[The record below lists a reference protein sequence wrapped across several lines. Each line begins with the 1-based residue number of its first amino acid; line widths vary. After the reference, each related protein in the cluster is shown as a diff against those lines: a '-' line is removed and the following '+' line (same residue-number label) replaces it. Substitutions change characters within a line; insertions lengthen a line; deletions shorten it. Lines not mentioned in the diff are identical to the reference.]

1 MSAPWGLGELSKG
14 NRTNKRGLSALG
26 LVALLWFGLLQGG
39 KGTSVVV
46 VPGERAE
53 KNLFMGGKYGVSA
66 AAFCAGLRT
75 VAQGNLS
82 PEEHP
87 PALSLCSS
95 DILARR
101 GAAQGFCK
109 PGRDVG
115 TPHSLSGAFRMPGA
129 SVGQLPLESP
139 RVSLGGVLLA
149 PLPCQP
155 ALLLAVY
162 SWGEQGLAARMWGGN
177 HHLTSP
183 KPHKHSSPVALA
195 CLDGWRRRKAADAAA
210 LLEPAGC
217 VSKGC

>member
-1 MSAPWGLGELSKG
+1 
-14 NRTNKRGLSALG
+14 
-26 LVALLWFGLLQGG
+26 
-39 KGTSVVV
+39 
-46 VPGERAE
+46 
-53 KNLFMGGKYGVSA
+53 
-66 AAFCAGLRT
+66 
-75 VAQGNLS
+75 
-82 PEEHP
+82 
-87 PALSLCSS
+87 
-95 DILARR
+95 
-101 GAAQGFCK
+101 
-109 PGRDVG
+109 
-115 TPHSLSGAFRMPGA
+115 MPGA

-210 LLEPAGC
+210 LLEPVGC
-217 VSKGC
+217 VSRGC